1 MLHGRK
7 GGTAI
12 GISSTM
18 IFRGGI
24 RESVQLFWHFYSA
37 YPVRGTLMLLSLT
50 VAALAEGLGIAALLP
65 VLDLVIDPEGTKG
78 TVTLYVAKAFA
89 MAGLE
94 LSLGGLLVVIVGM
107 ITLKAVLMLLAMA
120 QIGYS
125 AAHVATELRLRMIRA
140 LLDAHW
146 RHFVDQH
153 TGDLSSAAS
162 VEPARAASAYIQACR
177 VLAGSIQLII
187 YSGLSIAISLE
198 ASIAALVVGTL
209 GMVTLSR
216 FVALSRRAGRGQT
229 ELQKSF
235 MTRLLQGLDGM
246 KALKAMA
253 REGGLGPLMEADVR
267 GINRAQRT
275 MIVSREAVVELH
287 EIIRIVAIAGGLYFF
302 LAIWSEP
309 VDSLFV
315 LVLLFARTLQRAG
328 QLQSHYQSVAAS
340 QPAFAFLQ
348 STIAAAEG
356 ARESG
361 PGGSAPR
368 LASAVS
374 LREVSFSY
382 GRGDVLEGVSMTLPA
397 GAFIAVVGPSGAGK
411 TTVADLIVG
420 LLRPQRGE
428 VWIDDLPMR
437 DVNTKAWRGMIGYV
451 PQETFLFHDTIMANV
466 TLGDAEIS
474 RVEVETAL
482 RRAGTWAFVAALP
495 DGMDT
500 MVGERGAKLSG
511 GQRQRIAIAR
521 ALIHDP
527 ALLILDEATTALDPE
542 TEAGIVAT
550 VRRLTGKVTVLSISH
565 QPAMMRAADIVYRVN
580 EGRVALETVVDQAK
594 MRVAGVHG

>member
-1 MLHGRK
+1 
-7 GGTAI
+7 
-12 GISSTM
+12 M